1 MDPDATL
8 LEQATAAAQ
17 RQGTLDATL
26 EADTATQ
33 AITGEASLGVT
44 HRETWGEW
52 FARVALRGTAK
63 RDAKPTGSAKVEFG
77 ARWLVPPVVVA
88 SRGLVAAAVVVVGGI
103 VGAAVIVAVVLWA
116 W

>member
-1 MDPDATL
+1 MDPETTSPLA
-8 LEQATAAAQ
+8 QATEAAN

-33 AITGEASLGVT
+33 AITGEATLGVT

-63 RDAKPTGSAKVEFG
+63 RDTKPSGSAKVEFG
-77 ARWLVPPVVVA
+77 ARWLRRP
-88 SRGLVAAAVVVVGGI
+88 R
-103 VGAAVIVAVVLWA
+103 
-116 W
+116 